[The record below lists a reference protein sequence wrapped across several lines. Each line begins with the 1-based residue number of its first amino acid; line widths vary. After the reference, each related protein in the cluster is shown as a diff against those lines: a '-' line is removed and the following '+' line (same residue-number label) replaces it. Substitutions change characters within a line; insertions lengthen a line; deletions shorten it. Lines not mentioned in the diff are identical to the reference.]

1 MIEEK
6 GGRHMDDH
14 AKFQT
19 LLEKLEENSRK
30 QLIWTRVQCVFSII
44 SGVCCIAVLI
54 QILRFLPQLEQL
66 VLHTDVVLSNL
77 EAITQQLTAL
87 NLGEMVTN
95 INGLVT
101 TSQAGVEDALQKIN
115 EINFDALNQAV
126 EDLAA
131 VVQPLADFVKRITL
145 GGLL

>member
-1 MIEEK
+1 
-6 GGRHMDDH
+6 MDDQ
-14 AKFQT
+14 ASIKA
-19 LLEKLEENSRK
+19 LLEKMEENSRK
-30 QLIWTRVQCVFSII
+30 QLLWTKIQCIFSVITGI
-44 SGVCCIAVLI
+44 CCIAALI

-66 VLHTDVVLSNL
+66 ILHTDVVLTNL

-87 NLGEMVTN
+87 DLSEMITN
-95 INGLVT
+95 INELVT
-101 TSQAGVEDALQKIN
+101 VSQNGVEEALQKIN
-115 EINFDALNQAV
+115 DINFEALNQAV